1 MKNRE
6 PKEWRIV
13 QRWFKLQKK
22 AQNETNRG
30 KLAKILGKMGGLVIQ
45 MEKRKTPAGN
55 DAQHVLTLESAGNE
69 HPARPAP
76 LRARVSIN
84 CQ

>member
-6 PKEWRIV
+6 PKEWRIL
-13 QRWFKLQKK
+13 QRWSKLQKR

-30 KLAKILGKMGGLVIQ
+30 KLAKILGKMGGLLIQ
-45 MEKRKTPAGN
+45 MEKRKTPVGN
-55 DAQHVLTLESAGNE
+55 DAQHVLTLESAVSE
-69 HPARPAP
+69 HQVRPAP
-76 LRARVSIN
+76 LRTRVSIN

>member
-6 PKEWRIV
+6 PKEWRIL
-13 QRWFKLQKK
+13 QRWSKLQKK

-55 DAQHVLTLESAGNE
+55 DAQHVLILDAPGNE
-69 HPARPAP
+69 QRARPAP